1 MNTKILE
8 YIIAIAQEHSVSK
21 AAERFY
27 LTQPVLSRH
36 LKKIEEQLGVPL
48 FIRQKD
54 GMVLTEAGR
63 IYINSAQNILH
74 LESELEGDLRT
85 LLDTEKNNLRVYVD
99 YPYIKQLSDQILP
112 GFLQKYPNVQIR
124 FICAGTE
131 EVQVSLASGENGIGI
146 LTARS
151 RRFTGLEYITLHTQK
166 MVVVKTDNPE
176 NAGTIFMQPSGTS
189 LREAEDRW
197 LAQEG
202 AVFSTVLEVQS
213 FQAGLEGVLSGQGC
227 ACVPQ
232 SMAKENGLPLLER
245 ISPLPLQASVVY
257 PKDMVFRP
265 AARALLQEILRISEE
280 WFNGTYFHS

>member
-8 YIIAIAQEHSVSK
+8 YITAIAKEHSVSK

-36 LKKIEEQLGVPL
+36 LKKIEERLGVPL
-48 FIRQKD
+48 FLRQKD

-85 LLDTEKNNLRVYVD
+85 LLDTEKNTLRIYVD
-99 YPYIKQLSDQILP
+99 YPYIKQLSDQLLP
-112 GFLQKYPNVQIR
+112 VFLQKHPNVQVR

-131 EVQVSLASGENGIGI
+131 EIQVSLASGETGIGI

-166 MVVVKTDNPE
+166 MVVVKTDSPE
-176 NAGTIFMQPSGTS
+176 SAGTIFMQPSGTS

-202 AVFSTVLEVQS
+202 AAFSTVLEVQS

-227 ACVPQ
+227 ACLPQ
-232 SMAKENGLPLLER
+232 SIAKDKGLPLLES

-257 PKDMVFRP
+257 PKNMVFRP
-265 AARALLQEILRISEE
+265 AARALLQEILRISDE
-280 WFNGTYFHS
+280 WFSGTYSHP